1 MCFFF
6 VCLFSLLLCR
16 FPSSTPTR
24 NKDFESI
31 DALTAALELLHPGA
45 LVVGGDGMTGVRG
58 KSTDG
63 NPDDLTSEEKKER
76 NLIKHS
82 EEEFKQ
88 QQLKKHGVNG
98 HGSKNA
104 KHMEDKLH
112 GGKGKHGHKKITSG
126 KPMSMHERAH
136 AAMAVS
142 CGVACCVTVQQ
153 SVSSWLCN

>member
-1 MCFFF
+1 VGVDVFLLSWSLFFF
-6 VCLFSLLLCR
+6 VAAHPIR
-16 FPSSTPTR
+16 G
-24 NKDFESI
+24 KDFESI

-45 LVVGGDGMTGVRG
+45 LVVGGDGMTGIRG

-76 NLIKHS
+76 NLVKHS

-104 KHMEDKLH
+104 KQMEDKVH
-112 GGKGKHGHKKITSG
+112 GGKDKHGHKKTTNG
-126 KPMSMHERAH
+126 KPLSMHERAQ

-142 CGVACCVTVQQ
+142 CGVACVGAPKVL
-153 SVSSWLCN
+153 SWL